1 MVYMVYQHRSRRS
14 MSTRLLEIYGEKAIE
29 KTKELMRGYYAKKV
43 SPRDI
48 AEIVSNQGFSW
59 IGASS
64 GEWFPD
70 GKKGIQFFSHQWDY
84 GDVPLIHMDR
94 DEYGLQQVGESAILV
109 CCQCRLTTDPSS
121 GRILSEIQRGTL
133 VYHVEDE
140 NLRLAH
146 IHVSNEWQVMERYE
160 KFADTQGRANYEYM
174 QQLVA
179 EKKLGTVEELSP
191 RQREVLNLLKQGHT
205 YKSIGEIMK
214 ISPRTVRYHV
224 NEMCVKYHV
233 TSKNQLLALIIQ

>member
-1 MVYMVYQHRSRRS
+1 MRSS
-14 MSTRLLEIYGEKAIE
+14 LLDTYGQKAIE
-29 KTKELMRGYYAKKV
+29 KTRELMGGYYGKKI

-48 AEIVSNQGFSW
+48 ARQTSSHGFSW
-59 IGASS
+59 IGASK

-70 GKKGIQFFSHQWDY
+70 GKKGIQFFSRQWDY
-84 GDVPLIHMDR
+84 NDVPLIHMDR
-94 DEYGLQQVGESAILV
+94 DEYGVHQVGESALLV
-109 CCQCRLTTDPSS
+109 CCQCRLKTAPES
-121 GRILSEIQRGTL
+121 GLLLSEIQRGTF
-133 VYHVEDE
+133 VYVIEKNE
-140 NLRLAH
+140 LRVAH
-146 IHVSNEWQVMERYE
+146 IHVSNEWQLMERYE
-160 KFADTQGRANYEYM
+160 KFADTQGRANYEYL

-224 NEMCVKYHV
+224 NEMCTKFHV
-233 TSKNQLLALIIQ
+233 TSKNQLLSIVFPSATE